1 MSSVN
6 YYCSFTNKPKSLK
19 VSKTWLVSTNC
30 GAICSAQSLKMFRLA
45 RKNKWNKLK
54 NLLSS
59 HQKCSVKKGVPG
71 NFTKFTGKYLCQ
83 SLFFN
88 KVAGLRPAL
97 LLKKR
102 LWHCCFPL
110 NFVKFLRTFFL
121 QRLWHY
127 NIAKICYC
135 DKKKLRNVFV
145 LASLFPCL
153 IEKLLL
159 RNWLLLLII
168 LKTEDLLQAKCYIC
182 NSFIYFVYNSLSQA
196 IRILCTISFL
206 SSP

>member
-1 MSSVN
+1 MSTVN
-6 YYCSFTNKPKSLK
+6 YYCSFTNKAKSLK
-19 VSKTWLVSTNC
+19 LSKTWLVSTNS

-102 LWHCCFPL
+102 LWHCCFPV
-110 NFVKFLRTFFL
+110 NFVKFLQTFFL
-121 QRLWHY
+121 HRLWHY

-135 DKKKLRNVFV
+135 DKKKVKKRFCACQSVSMFDWEATPKKLTIVINNFENWGFITSKV
-145 LASLFPCL
+145 LY
-153 IEKLLL
+153 
-159 RNWLLLLII
+159 
-168 LKTEDLLQAKCYIC
+168 LQ
-182 NSFIYFVYNSLSQA
+182 FVYIFCL
-196 IRILCTISFL
+196 
-206 SSP
+206 